1 MREIKRILC
10 AVDLSDESR
19 HAIEHAIVIA
29 RWYRAGITV
38 LHVCNPLVI
47 PATDVTLVGGVPPVL
62 TDEEIKDASN
72 EVMACFASA
81 SGGHDGVPLEVL
93 VESGPPARQIL
104 ARAKSLAP
112 DLIVIGTHGHGGFQH
127 LVLGSVAEKVLRQ
140 AACPVL
146 TVPPSTR
153 ATSTL
158 PFKRMLCPVDF
169 SDSSRSA
176 LDFALSLAREGDA
189 ELTILHVLEWP
200 DALPPNWP
208 VPTPEF
214 RDAAERDVRA
224 TLAQLVPEADRQRCH
239 PTLRLGDGKA
249 YREILGVATDGRTD
263 LIVMG
268 VHGRNPL
275 DLLLFGSTTNQVVR
289 RATCPVL
296 TLRT

>member
-1 MREIKRILC
+1 MRDIKRILC
-10 AVDLSDESR
+10 PVDLSDQSA
-19 HAIEHAIVIA
+19 HAIEHALAVA
-29 RWYRAGITV
+29 RRYKSTITA

-62 TDEEIKDASN
+62 TDEDIKDASN

-104 ARAKSLAP
+104 ACAKSLAP
-112 DLIVIGTHGHGGFQH
+112 DLMVIGTHGHGGFQH

-146 TVPPSTR
+146 TVPPRTR

-158 PFKRMLCPVDF
+158 PFKRILCPVDF
-169 SDSSRSA
+169 SDSSRAA
-176 LDFALSLAREGDA
+176 LDFALSLVREADA
-189 ELTILHVLEWP
+189 DLTILHVLEWP
-200 DALPPNWP
+200 DALPPNRP
-208 VPTPEF
+208 VPTLAF

-224 TLAQLVPEADRQRCH
+224 MLAQLVPDADRERCH
-239 PTLRLGDGKA
+239 PTIRLGDGKA
-249 YREILGVATDGRTD
+249 YREILEVATEGRAD

-275 DLLLFGSTTNQVVR
+275 DLMLFGSTTNQVVR